1 MNKEN
6 DISDQDDD
14 FKGQTPNLSKMNGN
28 NPFEA
33 DHDYFENF
41 SDKLQNRI
49 DELEEIKAEAP
60 LLLAIP
66 KYNPFEV
73 PIGYFDE
80 LSMIIQQRC
89 IDTKPSFTI
98 IDWLRT
104 FLKPRIAIPAF
115 ATIVFAII
123 AIYVTNKNT
132 GFPTTQ
138 LADEISIEEQLY
150 DIDETTIIDA
160 ITDDANDSKQSNTK
174 ENIENYLI
182 DNNVDEANIENEL

>member
-6 DISDQDDD
+6 DISDSDDD
-14 FKGQTPNLSKMNGN
+14 LNGLSPNLSKINGN
-28 NPFEA
+28 NPFKS
-33 DHDYFENF
+33 DNDYFENF

-49 DELEEIKAEAP
+49 DELEEIKAIAP

-66 KYNPFEV
+66 KYNPFEI
-73 PIGYFDE
+73 PAGYFDE
-80 LSMIIQQRC
+80 LPGIIQKRC
-89 IDTKPSFTI
+89 VETKPSFSI
-98 IDWLRT
+98 IDWLL
-104 FLKPRIAIPAF
+104 FNVKSRIAIPAF

-123 AIYVTNKNT
+123 AIYITNKNT

-160 ITDDANDSKQSNTK
+160 VTDDANDLNQNNTS

-182 DNNVDEANIENEL
+182 DNNVDEGNLEYEL